1 MYVYRQP
8 REHIHVSMCIYL
20 SALVLA
26 RKQVILVGKLVLHI
40 GVTPHTPGVF
50 NDDSSGRDK
59 RLLIHTYDSYL
70 WWAFINTVSQVMYMR
85 VYIKP
90 VTHSLVQ

>member
-20 SALVLA
+20 SALVLP

-40 GVTPHTPGVF
+40 GVTALLMCSMTTHQGEI
-50 NDDSSGRDK
+50 NDYLYIHMTVIYGGRSSTLCHR
-59 RLLIHTYDSYL
+59 
-70 WWAFINTVSQVMYMR
+70 
-85 VYIKP
+85 
-90 VTHSLVQ
+90 